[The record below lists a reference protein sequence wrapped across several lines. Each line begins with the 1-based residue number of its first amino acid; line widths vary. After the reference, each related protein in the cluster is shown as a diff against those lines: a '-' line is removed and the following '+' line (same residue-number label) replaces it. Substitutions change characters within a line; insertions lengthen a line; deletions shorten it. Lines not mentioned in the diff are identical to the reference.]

1 MPVISESAARD
12 NTRTLSRSTASAV
25 KYSVLLGVC
34 AGFTFFF
41 FGEELGTTVFSE
53 ERAGIYLKNLSFLCP
68 FLYVSTTF
76 QSILNGLGKMNLTFL
91 SSVLGLSLRAVLF
104 AVLIPKLGV
113 YGYFVSLLIS
123 QLFLALFELTM
134 IRKSIRFP
142 FDAVNTL
149 LKPSLLLL
157 AAASFFYKLYEFL
170 AVQTTIS
177 HLLLL
182 ALCGILLALTTLG
195 LFIVT
200 GILKRGELTGTE

>member
-1 MPVISESAARD
+1 
-12 NTRTLSRSTASAV
+12 
-25 KYSVLLGVC
+25 
-34 AGFTFFF
+34 
-41 FGEELGTTVFSE
+41 
-53 ERAGIYLKNLSFLCP
+53 
-68 FLYVSTTF
+68 
-76 QSILNGLGKMNLTFL
+76 MNLTFL

-113 YGYFVSLLIS
+113 YGYFVS
-123 QLFLALFELTM
+123 
-134 IRKSIRFP
+134 
-142 FDAVNTL
+142 L